1 MAYVN
6 SSWSNRKNQSPIDSS
21 KAALIA
27 DLKQKISSISKTL
40 VDVFDRIDGIDQP
53 LNTTPAEQ
61 TALAVARLRKIVAT
75 RKRRNHAFPEHHFA
89 DPAWDMILDLT
100 IAMAENRLIS
110 VSSLSLAANV
120 PTTTALRCINQLK
133 DEGIIVVIADPKDG
147 RRRYTQLSQN
157 IYERMINFWTIS
169 SEK

>member
-1 MAYVN
+1 MAHEDP
-6 SSWSNRKNQSPIDSS
+6 SSVKRHQSPVNRS
-21 KAALIA
+21 KKALIA
-27 DLKQKISSISKTL
+27 DLKQKISHISKTL
-40 VDVFDRIDGIDQP
+40 VEVFEEIDSIDEP
-53 LNTTPAEQ
+53 SNITAAEQ
-61 TALAVARLRKIVAT
+61 TALAVTRLRKIVAI

-100 IAMAENRLIS
+100 IAMAENRRIS

-133 DEGIIVVIADPKDG
+133 DEGLIVIVPDPKDG
-147 RRRYTQLSQN
+147 RRRYTQLSEA
-157 IYERMINFWTIS
+157 IYERMIKFGTVA